1 MKLFSVAGFL
11 VLVAMVLSPSSALAF
26 FDGIT
31 GRSDSG
37 CAPCHSGTAGGVNV
51 SISGPTSVAPDAM
64 ATYTVNIQNLLAGGA
79 LDVGLDTGTLSNL
92 DSNTKLDSSEII
104 HNDAFDTPPAG
115 NIGDWSYD
123 FKVTAP
129 NAIGSMLL
137 TVAGMAFNGDFNNDA
152 GDIWNLASL
161 SINVVPEPGTALL
174 VGLGLTGLVGFRRAG
189 ARRS

>member
-1 MKLFSVAGFL
+1 
-11 VLVAMVLSPSSALAF
+11 
-26 FDGIT
+26 
-31 GRSDSG
+31 
-37 CAPCHSGTAGGVNV
+37 
-51 SISGPTSVAPDAM
+51 M

-123 FKVTAP
+123 LKVTAP

-137 TVAGMAFNGDFNNDA
+137 TVAGMAFNGNFSNDA